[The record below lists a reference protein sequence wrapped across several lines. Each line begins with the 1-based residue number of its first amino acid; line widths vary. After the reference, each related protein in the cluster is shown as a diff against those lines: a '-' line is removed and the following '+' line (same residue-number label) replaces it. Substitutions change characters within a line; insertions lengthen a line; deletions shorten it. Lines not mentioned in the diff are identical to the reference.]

1 MSNQPHPETGKNEL
15 PQDLVELTRLINDL
29 PEEQS
34 AEMLNLVK
42 NVSDS
47 VLRRRRILSL
57 VQEAL
62 SQLRLDMKYLLFDL
76 EATKQERDAY
86 RERLQD

>member
-1 MSNQPHPETGKNEL
+1 MPEKQDSETNNEL
-15 PQDLVELTRLINDL
+15 PRDLIELQRLVAGL
-29 PEEQS
+29 PAEQS
-34 AEMLNLVK
+34 SEMAGLLK

-86 RERLQD
+86 KERLQD

>member
-1 MSNQPHPETGKNEL
+1 MNQQPESEMNYTEL
-15 PQDLVELTRLINDL
+15 PRDLSELKRLVDDL
-29 PEEQS
+29 PEAQ
-34 AEMLNLVK
+34 AERMRPLVE

-86 RERLQD
+86 RERLND